1 MFIKKFK
8 MCLTKF
14 MYLRQSFIRLAINLL
29 IYEAFIVFYLGKHTK
44 HLCIHLLFKMSL
56 LLWLLNLTV
65 CPYIFQLIQMPG
77 IKIFRF
83 DCNLYF
89 ANAEQFRDRLYER
102 TGLNPKKLKTKK
114 QKALYKAL
122 LQRKREIEL
131 AEIEEAAAL
140 KKEKVIVVLPPFSVV
155 KGKSKWL
162 IN

>member
-1 MFIKKFK
+1 MFEILKRFLKKY
-8 MCLTKF
+8 
-14 MYLRQSFIRLAINLL
+14 MYLSKSLIRLVTDLS
-29 IYEAFIVFYLGKHTK
+29 IYETFIVFNSCKAYNKL
-44 HLCIHLLFKMSL
+44 IHLIYLHFKMTPL
-56 LLWLLNLTV
+56 FLLLNLTV
-65 CPYIFQLIQMPG
+65 CPYIFQLIQIPG

-122 LQRKREIEL
+122 LQRKREVEL

-140 KKEKVIVVLPPFSVV
+140 KKEKVNVALPPFWVV
-155 KGKSKWL
+155 KGSQ
-162 IN
+162 NE